1 LHAKLAGSAAAWRS
15 DMTTGAVAQGCPGH
29 QGFDPLSLQYLA
41 DPFAVMAVLP
51 LDEKPVFFAPPSAT
65 TS

>member
-1 LHAKLAGSAAAWRS
+1 
-15 DMTTGAVAQGCPGH
+15 MTTGAVAQGCPGH